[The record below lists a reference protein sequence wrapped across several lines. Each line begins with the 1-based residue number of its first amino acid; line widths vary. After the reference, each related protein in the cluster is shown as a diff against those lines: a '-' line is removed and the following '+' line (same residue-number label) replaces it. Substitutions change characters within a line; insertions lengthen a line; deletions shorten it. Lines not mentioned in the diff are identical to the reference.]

1 MNQYEHEPAAH
12 PDTHYQHLSRILPA
26 WVIHAT
32 ADTRNALK
40 NARLEAPHW
49 HVTATRL
56 QRQTLRDSSQEHWTH
71 RNRLDSML
79 AKLQNAREFAEPLLS
94 AALKTRFGLELDVKS
109 TFLRLYIPQSIP
121 WFPAKSGAARTWT
134 VSLLDAALHNFQE
147 SETQAHAYEP
157 ASTFISE
164 PSATGQFDTLPQIKQ
179 KITVQGF
186 ARMCRELDIG
196 GQYSAYLRENLGLTN
211 PVVEA
216 VLKPKVKN
224 AHKAAF
230 MSALQL
236 GHVRGDLQD
245 DAHHSIFRLLEKRP
259 GTKLDGELLHCHD
272 LTMISSAL
280 TGIVIFAPNL
290 ERTRKTSRI
299 VAYIPDDPEHP
310 LKQYPNT
317 LAFIA
322 ELTRKLRSP
331 AYQTFFSR
339 FVDHQERGHFFADLN
354 RRLSAVTWHQ
364 HRMGDALPSWRET
377 PIDKPH
383 LQFSLTRI
391 KTDLWSHQ
399 YQRQLNK
406 ILNDANTVAVSTERA
421 DRNARWALWDALSKV
436 ASSILEAAAFV
447 ALPFVPFLGELTLAY
462 MAYQLLD
469 ETFEGFVDW
478 AEGLKKEAFEH
489 LMGVVESVVQL
500 GTFAAGGTIAVGELK
515 PLLSR
520 DTLALFDSLT
530 PVTAADGKT
539 RYWKPDLTP
548 YEHSADLRAAAKPDH
563 LGLYQHQGKTLLPIE
578 DKLYPV
584 ELNKKTGQFQI
595 QHPTR
600 ADAYQPPLLH
610 NNHGAWQTGLEQP
623 LSWDRETVIRR
634 LGPSVESFSSAERE
648 QILRISGYHDNVLR
662 EMHVENLPPPS
673 LLTDCIKRFRIDRDI
688 QTFIEQIGSDNPDQY
703 LKADPAMQLE
713 LLTRYD
719 SWPIETPVPELKTQT
734 QTLRKQTADTAL
746 NYRKSLF
753 DSRYRELEKTNDP
766 SVQRLLNEVQGLP
779 TDIAQELTNSATGTE
794 LRQLHGGR
802 VPQRLKDVARKAM
815 EAVRA
820 SRAHE
825 GLYRPSLE
833 TADTHQLALH
843 SLNSLP
849 GWPVDLRIEV
859 RDYSHEGPVRDSIGP
874 IDASIRRT
882 LVRAE
887 DATYRAYDDSEP
899 MHPASDFYDAV
910 LHALPQTNRDALG
923 ISVEKGQAFKQRI
936 AEHALDQ
943 PKLRSLFAKNPHRK
957 PFYDPTTM
965 RLPGGSD
972 GYWRRHPPTPSLNDR
987 VREVYPSLPEEEL
1000 QSVVLQLQ
1008 THPDGARI
1016 ELSRLAS
1023 ELSRLHQDLN
1033 TWVNDTPTVHPQTRA
1048 PLNELE
1054 RQAARHNRRLL
1065 AQEIQ
1070 RSWRRQ
1076 SERDFDAPDDTPRY
1090 ALRFAEPIL
1099 GDLPTLTADFPHVSL
1114 LSLEGC
1120 HAVQGVPG
1128 FLQRFNGLRRL
1139 DLKRFSLTTL
1149 PEAIPRMTNLD
1160 ALVLSDCGIRFDSA
1174 NWSKLSSLNN
1184 LVMLDLYKNP
1194 FTLKPSIESMP
1205 ELVHLD
1211 LSHTGLTEIPPSVL
1225 THSKLDTAKLLGN
1238 QISELPPGVFDSSVY
1253 DKRGMHLTHN
1263 PLSDRARQLIKHHHF
1278 DTSYDLGVY
1287 APETDINRVRALYP
1301 NLEVEQASEFVYELP
1316 GTLED
1321 GRAEL
1326 TRLEAE
1332 LNQLRDDLT
1341 AWTTDLP
1348 ALHPLSGEPFN
1359 AQQQLLEHARRDEL
1373 KQNLQGCWQ
1382 HETELDDFNEVLE
1395 PTFELVI
1402 RTIIHG
1408 ELPTLRA
1415 DFSHVTS
1422 LEVYGADGVTRTGGF
1437 LEAFPKLQNLVLRDC
1452 NLDGIPAAVF
1462 KMGELRSLSLP
1473 RCRVSLSLESATALA
1488 GMDTLDYLDLGVN
1501 PLGQNLDLRQM
1512 PKLATVLLN
1521 DTGIT
1526 EVPPGLFQLTELD
1539 WADMSANAI
1548 SEIPSDVLELPA
1560 EVAENISFRGNPLSE
1575 ESLLRLIAYFEHT
1588 GVDFS
1593 VEEVLNRG
1601 EMDVSSSDGSEI
1613 DE

>member
-1 MNQYEHEPAAH
+1 MNQHEYEPAAH
-12 PDTHYQHLSRILPA
+12 PDTHYQHLCSILA
-26 WVIHAT
+26 SWVLQASS
-32 ADTRNALK
+32 DTRSALK
-40 NARLEAPHW
+40 NARLQAPHGL
-49 HVTATRL
+49 VTATRL
-56 QRQTLRDSSQEHWTH
+56 QDQMLKNSSQEYWTH
-71 RNRLDSML
+71 RNRLESML
-79 AKLQNAREFAEPLLS
+79 ANLQNARDFAEPLLS
-94 AALKTRFGLELDVKS
+94 AALKKRFGLELDVKT
-109 TFLRLYIPQSIP
+109 TFLRLYIPQTIP
-121 WFPAKSGAARTWT
+121 WLSIKSGAARTWT
-134 VSLLDAALHNFQE
+134 VSLLDAALHNFHE
-147 SETQAHAYEP
+147 SETQAHAYES
-157 ASTFISE
+157 ASTFITE
-164 PSATGQFDTLPQIKQ
+164 PSPTGQFDTLPKVKQ
-179 KITVQGF
+179 KITVPGF
-186 ARMCRELDIG
+186 ARLCRELDIG
-196 GQYSAYLRENLGLTN
+196 GQYSAYLKDNLGLTN
-211 PVVEA
+211 PVAGA
-216 VLKPKVKN
+216 VLKSKVKN
-224 AHKAAF
+224 AHKAAL

-236 GHVRGDLQD
+236 GHVRGDLQG
-245 DAHHSIFRLLEKRP
+245 DAHHSIRGLLEKRP

-272 LTMISSAL
+272 LTMMSSAL

-290 ERTRKTSRI
+290 ERTRKATRI
-299 VAYIPDDPEHP
+299 IAYIPDDPEHP
-310 LKQYPNT
+310 LKQYPDT
-317 LAFIA
+317 LAFMT

-331 AYQTFFSR
+331 AYQKFFSR
-339 FVDHQERGHFFADLN
+339 FVDHQERGYFFADLN
-354 RRLSAVTWHQ
+354 RRLSTVTWHQ
-364 HRMGDALPSWRET
+364 HRTGDPLPSWRET
-377 PIDKPH
+377 PIDKPN

-406 ILNDANTVAVSTERA
+406 ILNDANTVAVSTARA
-421 DRNARWALWDALSKV
+421 DRNARWALWDAFSKV

-469 ETFEGFVDW
+469 ETFEGIVDW
-478 AEGLKKEAFEH
+478 AEDLKTEAFGH

-500 GTFAAGGTIAVGELK
+500 GTLAVGGTIVVGELK
-515 PLLSR
+515 PLLSS
-520 DTLALFDSLT
+520 DTLAFFEKLT
-530 PVTAADGKT
+530 PVTVANGNT

-548 YEHSADLRAAAKPDH
+548 YEHSAELPAAAKPDH

-578 DKLYPV
+578 DNLYAV
-584 ELNKKTGQFQI
+584 ERNNETGQYQI
-595 QHPTR
+595 QHPDR
-600 ADAYQPPLLH
+600 VDAYRPSLLH
-610 NNHGAWQTGLEQP
+610 NDHGAWQTALEQP
-623 LSWDRETVIRR
+623 MTWDRETVMRR
-634 LGPSVESFSSAERE
+634 IGHSVESLSSAERE
-648 QILRISGYHDNVLR
+648 QVLQISGYHDNVLR
-662 EMHVENLPPPS
+662 EMHVDNLPPPS
-673 LLTDCIKRFRIDRDI
+673 LLTDTIKRFKIDRDI

-703 LKADPAMQLE
+703 LQADPAMQLE
-713 LLTRYD
+713 LLTRYG

-734 QTLRKQTADTAL
+734 QTLRKQTADTAV

-753 DSRYRELEKTNDP
+753 ESCYRELEKTNDP
-766 SVQRLLNEVQGLP
+766 SVQRLIDEVQGLP
-779 TDIAQELTNSATGTE
+779 TDVAQELTSNTTGTE

-802 VPQRLKDVARKAM
+802 VPQRLKDVALKAM

-833 TADTHQLALH
+833 TTDTHQLVLH
-843 SLNSLP
+843 SLDALP
-849 GWPVDLRIEV
+849 GWPANLRIEV
-859 RDYSHEGPVRDSIGP
+859 RDYSQEGSVRDSIGP

-887 DATYRAYDDSEP
+887 DFSYQVYDDSGP
-899 MHPASDFYDAV
+899 LPPTGDFYDAV
-910 LHALPQTNRDALG
+910 LQALPQTNRDALG
-923 ISVEKGQAFKQRI
+923 ISVEKGQVFKQRI

-943 PKLRSLFAKNPHRK
+943 PKLRSVFAKNPHRK

-965 RLPGGSD
+965 RLPGGSE
-972 GYWRRHPPTPSLNDR
+972 GYKRRHSPTPTLNDR
-987 VREVYPSLPEEEL
+987 VREVYPSLSEEEL

-1008 THPDGARI
+1008 THPDGARM
-1016 ELSRLAS
+1016 ELSRLSS
-1023 ELSRLHQDLN
+1023 ELSRLHQELN
-1033 TWVNDTPTVHPQTRA
+1033 TWINDSPTVHPQTRA

-1099 GDLPTLTADFPHVSL
+1099 GDLPTLTVDFPHVSL
-1114 LSLEGC
+1114 LSLEGS
-1120 HAVQGVPG
+1120 HAVQGVPE

-1149 PEAIPRMTNLD
+1149 PETIPRMANLD
-1160 ALVLSDCGIRFDSA
+1160 ALVLSDCGIRLDAVS
-1174 NWSKLSSLNN
+1174 WSKLSSLNK

-1194 FTLKPSIESMP
+1194 LTLKPSIESMP

-1211 LSHTGLTEIPPSVL
+1211 LSHTGLTEIPPSVM

-1238 QISELPPGVFDSSVY
+1238 KISELPPEVFDSPVY

-1287 APETDINRVRALYP
+1287 APETDINRVMALYP

-1348 ALHPLSGEPFN
+1348 ALHPLSGEPFD
-1359 AQQQLLEHARRDEL
+1359 AQQQLLEHASRDEF
-1373 KQNLQGCWQ
+1373 KQMLQRCWQ
-1382 HETELDDFNEVLE
+1382 HETELDDFNEALQ
-1395 PTFELVI
+1395 PTHELVI
-1402 RTIIHG
+1402 RTIING

-1422 LEVYGADGVTRTGGF
+1422 LEVHGAEGVTRTGGF
-1437 LEAFPKLQNLVLRDC
+1437 LEAFPKLKNLVLRDC
-1452 NLDGIPAAVF
+1452 NLDGIPEAVF

-1473 RCRVSLSLESATALA
+1473 RCRISLSLESATALA
-1488 GMDTLDYLDLGVN
+1488 GMDNLDYLDLGVN
-1501 PLGQNLDLRQM
+1501 PLGQTLDLRQM

-1526 EVPPGLFQLTELD
+1526 EVPPGMFQLTELD
-1539 WADMSANAI
+1539 WADLSANAI
-1548 SEIPSDVLELPA
+1548 SEIPIDVQELPV
-1560 EVAENISFRGNPLSE
+1560 EVAESISFRGNPLSE
-1575 ESLLRLIAYFEHT
+1575 ESLLRLIAYFERT
-1588 GVDFS
+1588 GVDFG
-1593 VEEVLNRG
+1593 VEEVINRG
-1601 EMDVSSSDGSEI
+1601 EMEVSSSDGSEI